1 MDYVGVGVDFVYS
14 SCHPMNYELILN
26 SSIIYETVGT
36 PSGSIN
42 L

>member
-14 SCHPMNYELILN
+14 SCHPMNYELIIN
-26 SSIIYETVGT
+26 SSIIYETIGT